1 MGFRENLRETLEQL
15 DIQQKELA
23 AQAGISLRNL
33 ENYLREDS
41 SMPSADKAVC
51 IAQALGV
58 SVEYLVTGSESQ
70 NKKSLVLLSTDF
82 RSLVQLTEQLSKKD
96 RLFVIE
102 NAKHLAVFL
111 KDKNNKD
118 DL

>member
-1 MGFRENLRETLEQL
+1 MSFRKNLRETLEQF
-15 DIQQKELA
+15 DIRQKELA

-33 ENYLREDS
+33 ENYLREGS
-41 SMPSADKAVC
+41 SIPSADKAVR

-70 NKKSLVLLSTDF
+70 NKKSTALLSPDF
-82 RSLVQLTEQLSKKD
+82 RSLVQLAEQLPKKD

-102 NAKHLAVFL
+102 NAKHLAEFI
-111 KDKNNKD
+111 KDRNSKND
-118 DL
+118 G

>member
-23 AQAGISLRNL
+23 AQTGISLRNL

-41 SMPSADKAVC
+41 SMPSADKAVT

-58 SVEYLVTGSESQ
+58 SVEYLVTGSELQ
-70 NKKSLVLLSTDF
+70 NKKSPAPLNPDF
-82 RSLVQLTEQLSKKD
+82 RSLVQLTGQLTKKE

-102 NAKHLAVFL
+102 NAKHLAEFI
-111 KDKNNKD
+111 KDRNSKNEG
-118 DL
+118 